1 MISAAQ
7 SKTEVDVE
15 QIIERMRS
23 VRMSGHDHV
32 VELQGEAK
40 RLVDWKEYVRAK
52 PLLSVA
58 AASLV
63 GFGVVRNSFFVVS
76 KPSPSMLATGAPL
89 VDNKSIR
96 STIGNS
102 IAIMATSIVSNAVK
116 TYIANMLQRG
126 IAKGE
131 INDRFQHE
139 KPKD

>member
-1 MISAAQ
+1 MSAAQ

-52 PLLSVA
+52 PILSVA
-58 AASLV
+58 VASLV
-63 GFGVVRNSFFVVS
+63 GFGVVRNTLFVVS
-76 KPSPSMLATGAPL
+76 EPPPSLLAMGAPP

-96 STIGNS
+96 STIGSS
-102 IAIMATSIVSNAVK
+102 IATLATSIVSNAVR
-116 TYIANMLQRG
+116 TYIA
-126 IAKGE
+126 KC
-131 INDRFQHE
+131 F
-139 KPKD
+139 KK

>member
-1 MISAAQ
+1 MSAAHV
-7 SKTEVDVE
+7 KTELEVDK
-15 QIIERMRS
+15 IIERMRS

-52 PLLSVA
+52 PLLSVT

-63 GFGVVRNSFFVVS
+63 GFGVVRNAFLVVS
-76 KPSPSMLATGAPL
+76 DPPPSMLASGAPL
-89 VDNKSIR
+89 VDSKSIR
-96 STIGNS
+96 STIGSS
-102 IAIMATSIVSNAVK
+102 ITTLATSIVSNAVK

-131 INDRFQHE
+131 INDRFQHDN
-139 KPKD
+139 PKD

>member
-1 MISAAQ
+1 MSAVH

-52 PLLSVA
+52 PILSVA

-63 GFGVVRNSFFVVS
+63 GFGVIRNALFVVS
-76 KPSPSMLATGAPL
+76 KPPPSMLAMGAPL
-89 VDNKSIR
+89 VDNNSFR
-96 STIGNS
+96 STIGSS
-102 IAIMATSIVSNAVK
+102 IATLATSIVSNAVK

-126 IAKGE
+126 IATGE
-131 INDRFQHE
+131 INDRFQHDS
-139 KPKD
+139 PKD

>member
-1 MISAAQ
+1 M
-7 SKTEVDVE
+7 E

-52 PLLSVA
+52 PILSVA

-63 GFGVVRNSFFVVS
+63 GFGVIRNALFVVS
-76 KPSPSMLATGAPL
+76 KPPTSMLAMGAPL

-96 STIGNS
+96 STIGSS
-102 IAIMATSIVSNAVK
+102 IATLATSIVSNAVK

-126 IAKGE
+126 IATGE
-131 INDRFQHE
+131 INDRFQHDN
-139 KPKD
+139 PKD

>member
-1 MISAAQ
+1 MSGAQ

-63 GFGVVRNSFFVVS
+63 GFGVVRNSIFVVS
-76 KPSPSMLATGAPL
+76 KPSPSMLATGAPP
-89 VDNKSIR
+89 VDNKSFR

-131 INDRFQHE
+131 INDRFQHD

>member
-1 MISAAQ
+1 MSVAQ

-23 VRMSGHDHV
+23 VRLSGHDHV

-63 GFGVVRNSFFVVS
+63 GFGVVRNAFFVVS
-76 KPSPSMLATGAPL
+76 DTPPSMLASGAPL
-89 VDNKSIR
+89 VDSKSIR
-96 STIGNS
+96 STIGSS
-102 IAIMATSIVSNAVK
+102 ITTLATSIVSNAVK

-131 INDRFQHE
+131 INDRFQHDN
-139 KPKD
+139 PKD

>member
-1 MISAAQ
+1 MSAAQ

-63 GFGVVRNSFFVVS
+63 GFGVIRNALFVIS
-76 KPSPSMLATGAPL
+76 KTPPSMVATGAPL

-96 STIGNS
+96 STIGSS
-102 IAIMATSIVSNAVK
+102 IAVLATSIASNAAK

-131 INDRFQHE
+131 INDRFQHD